1 MRIERTIQVLCDA
14 VVDFVVI
21 GGVAANLHGSARVT
35 YDLDIVY
42 ARDYENLRRLA
53 KALLPFHPRPRGFPE
68 GLPFLWDEK
77 MLANTTVLTLQTDL
91 GELDLLAEVAGLADF
106 AEVKTGAIVIEAFGR
121 RFHVLDLPA
130 LLVSKRSAGRKKDL
144 EAIAELESLLEARE
158 DKQP

>member
-1 MRIERTIQVLCDA
+1 
-14 VVDFVVI
+14 
-21 GGVAANLHGSARVT
+21 
-35 YDLDIVY
+35 
-42 ARDYENLRRLA
+42 
-53 KALLPFHPRPRGFPE
+53 
-68 GLPFLWDEK
+68 

-106 AEVKTGAIVIEAFGR
+106 AEVKAGAIVIEAFGR

-130 LLVSKRSAGRKKDL
+130 LLASKRSAGRKKDL